1 MAVVGFHAFEGLHDV
16 VGGFLGGVGDLAGGL
31 DRSGVELSGE
41 VGLDL
46 LEFVDRFGEFGSDG
60 ANFFIYVRV
69 LFFAFVHPGLANGFK
84 VALHFG
90 QVFFPVSEAGIGNG
104 TEVIDPFGE
113 GGLDVFV
120 VFELVGE
127 VFEGIAWFIRFGGD
141 AGELL
146 DRFPKFLDGFIDEG
160 LDFFE
165 VGGHFPSF
173 LGGILGMEGKS
184 EQGD

>member
-1 MAVVGFHAFEGLHDV
+1 MN
-16 VGGFLGGVGDLAGGL
+16 FLKL
-31 DRSGVELSGE
+31 
-41 VGLDL
+41 
-46 LEFVDRFGEFGSDG
+46 VDRFGELGSDG
-60 ANFFIYVRV
+60 ADFFIYVRV
-69 LFFAFVHPGLANGFK
+69 LFFGFVHPSLADGFK

-120 VFELVGE
+120 VFELVGI
-127 VFEGIAWFIRFGGD
+127 VFEGIAWFIRLGGD

-165 VGGHFPSF
+165 IGGHFPGF
-173 LGGILGMEGKS
+173 FGRILGVKGKS

>member
-1 MAVVGFHAFEGLHDV
+1 MDG
-16 VGGFLGGVGDLAGGL
+16 
-31 DRSGVELSGE
+31 SGVEFGGE
-41 VGLDL
+41 VGLNF

-60 ANFFIYVRV
+60 ADFFIHVRV
-69 LFFAFVHPGLANGFK
+69 LFFGFVHPGLADGFK
-84 VALHFG
+84 VALHFS
-90 QVFFPVSEAGIGNG
+90 QVFFPVSEAGVGNRA
-104 TEVIDPFGE
+104 EVIDAFGQ

-141 AGELL
+141 AGELF

-165 VGGHFPSF
+165 VGGHFPGF
-173 LGGILGMEGKS
+173 LGRVLGMEGES
-184 EQGD
+184 EKRDKADEGDEFHRK